1 MTRGITVLD
10 RNIRVHSI
18 RGHLHLRGKN
28 QIVEAV
34 YPDGT
39 WEVINKLDW
48 DHAWATA
55 FLYEDHAMPL
65 MPKGTVLIVTSV
77 WDNTLNNP
85 HNPDPT
91 QWVVRGDRS
100 VDEMGHVRL
109 GVTYL
114 SDEEFEEMVR
124 AREAQQ
130 VAGADN

>member
-1 MTRGITVLD
+1 M
-10 RNIRVHSI
+10 
-18 RGHLHLRGKN
+18 
-28 QIVEAV
+28 EAV

-48 DHAWATA
+48 NHAWATA
-55 FLYEDHAMPL
+55 FLYEDDAMPL
-65 MPKGTVLIVTSV
+65 MPRGTVLIVTSV
-77 WDNTLNNP
+77 WDNTVNNP

-124 AREAQQ
+124 EKEAQQ

>member
-1 MTRGITVLD
+1 MLD

-39 WEVINKLDW
+39 WEVINKLNW

-55 FLYEDHAMPL
+55 FLYEDEAMPL

-77 WDNTLNNP
+77 WDNTVNNP

-124 AREAQQ
+124 EREAQQ
-130 VAGADN
+130 IAGADG